1 MEEPKKKTRSFRVSD
16 SLWAMI
22 EQTAQEQGKKPSE
35 IIIAALA
42 SHVGDVIRR
51 DKSLTNQQVTSIM
64 SKVDRLEGELSKV
77 KTMLGKHHDEPTNS
91 NTS

>member
-1 MEEPKKKTRSFRVSD
+1 MDEPKKKTRSFRVSD

-42 SHVGDVIRR
+42 SHVGDAIRR
-51 DKSLTNQQVTSIM
+51 DKSLTNQQVTSLM
-64 SKVDRLEGELSKV
+64 SKVERLEGELYKV
-77 KTMLGKHHDEPTNS
+77 KTMLGKHDEQPNP